1 MRKGI
6 SMSSLKNLRRKP
18 NHMMCTQVNSEYNL
32 KKAQR
37 KKDNSITKFWPLEV
51 KYIQYLFL
59 S

>member
-1 MRKGI
+1 
-6 SMSSLKNLRRKP
+6 
-18 NHMMCTQVNSEYNL
+18 MCTQVNSEYNL

-59 S
+59 SWQACWTEVKELEE